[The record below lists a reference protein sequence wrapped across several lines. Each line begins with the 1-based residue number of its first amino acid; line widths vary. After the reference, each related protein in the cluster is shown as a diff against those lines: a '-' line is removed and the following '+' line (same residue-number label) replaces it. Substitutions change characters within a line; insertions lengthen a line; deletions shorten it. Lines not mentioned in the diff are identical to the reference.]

1 MGRITTT
8 VVKVKK
14 LNSHKDFLFKLKERL
29 EVLDT
34 LWAVALSLPLTFSE
48 V

>member
-14 LNSHKDFLFKLKERL
+14 LKPSKQSQRLFLFKLKEHL

-34 LWAVALSLPLTFSE
+34 LLLYLFLSNL
-48 V
+48 